1 MQADGNAVLFTRQ
14 GSNFV
19 LYTPEAFTGLTF
31 SNVPVVAYGL
41 NGSIVGGTVGGTD
54 SGLLNGSVT
63 LAGGIVGNGTAIA
76 GSIADAS
83 GNTVNFNANESAGS
97 WNRKS
102 SLATVA
108 GTYSGS
114 FAVGGTTYSP
124 SLTFDSAG
132 KITGSDSGGC
142 TYGGSVTTPDT
153 AHNDYAVSFTSS
165 CLSGSTF
172 TGIGAYFPAGL
183 LGILNHASFKA
194 GLSDGS
200 STGIFLDL
208 SQ

>member
-41 NGSIVGGTVGGTD
+41 NGSIVGGT
-54 SGLLNGSVT
+54 
-63 LAGGIVGNGTAIA
+63 
-76 GSIADAS
+76 
-83 GNTVNFNANESAGS
+83 
-97 WNRKS
+97 
-102 SLATVA
+102 
-108 GTYSGS
+108 
-114 FAVGGTTYSP
+114 VGGTTYSP